1 MAADLNGTISAL
13 KGGLT
18 SIPAEAAVSNI
29 ESWEKDLKDA
39 APEIAT
45 ALGQLKAALLNGSAT
60 PESLSKLL
68 SSLGEKTSS
77 AGSGNKQLEELGSL
91 LKNAGTSVAS
101 K

>member
-18 SIPAEAAVSNI
+18 SIPAAAAVSNI
-29 ESWEKDLKDA
+29 ESWEKDLKEA

-45 ALGQLKAALLNGSAT
+45 LLGQLKTALSSGSAT

-68 SSLGEKTSS
+68 SSIAEKTSA
-77 AGSGNKQLEELGSL
+77 AGAGNKQVEELGSL
-91 LKNAGTSVAS
+91 LKKAGSS
-101 K
+101 LG

>member
-29 ESWEKDLKDA
+29 ETWEKDLKDA

-45 ALGQLKAALLNGSAT
+45 LLGQLKTALTSGSAT
-60 PESLSKLL
+60 PASLGKLL
-68 SSLGEKTSS
+68 TSLGEKTSS
-77 AGSGNKQLEELGSL
+77 AAAGSKEVEELGSL
-91 LKNAGTSVAS
+91 LKKAAS
-101 K
+101 SLG

>member
-45 ALGQLKAALLNGSAT
+45 LLGQLKTALKNGSAT

-68 SSLGEKTSS
+68 GSLAEKTSS
-77 AGSGNKQLEELGSL
+77 AAAGSKEVEELGSL
-91 LKNAGTSVAS
+91 LKKAGSS
-101 K
+101 LG

>member
-45 ALGQLKAALLNGSAT
+45 LLGQLKAALVNGTAT
-60 PESLSKLL
+60 PDSLSKLL
-68 SSLGEKTSS
+68 SSIGEKTSAAG
-77 AGSGNKQLEELGSL
+77 AGSKEVAELGSL
-91 LKNAGTSVAS
+91 LKKAGSS
-101 K
+101 LG